1 LLCEARR
8 YRGEVGGEVKS
19 ERRER
24 FCVKVWCSADEKR
37 LIEQM
42 AVETGLSASS
52 YLRRLGLGYAP
63 RRKVDLDQVQQL
75 MKVNGDL
82 GRLGGLLKLWLTD
95 DPKLDEFKG
104 EPIRR
109 IVRGVLTKIEG
120 TQDTMREIATSI
132 LHART

>member
-1 LLCEARR
+1 M
-8 YRGEVGGEVKS
+8 KS

-42 AVETGLSASS
+42 ARETGESASS
-52 YLRRLGLGYAP
+52 YLRLLGLGYQP
-63 RRKVDLDQVQQL
+63 RSKVDLEQVRHL
-75 MKVNGDL
+75 LKVNGDL
-82 GRLGGLLKLWLTD
+82 GRLGGLLKLWLSD

-109 IVRGVLTKIEG
+109 IIRGVLAKIEG
-120 TQDTMREIATSI
+120 TQETMREV
-132 LHART
+132 ARSVLYSRA